1 MKAPSTRKPKPG
13 DDEPKDRTQGRLI
26 RVIQTRNLWLSLF
39 ANWPVRNSTVDRPSE
54 ERRHMGFQSL
64 NDVLEEQLEDLH
76 SAETQLV
83 QALPKMAQA
92 AHHDE
97 LRDAFKNHLEQTHG
111 HLTRV
116 EEALGTLGVAHPTE
130 ECKAM
135 KGLIAEGE
143 ELIQT
148 DGDPIAKDAA
158 LIAAAQRV
166 EHYEIAAYGTARQL
180 AGDCGYDTIKDLMDQ
195 TLDEESQ
202 ADKLLTKIATGGMF
216 KAGVNQRARA

>member
-1 MKAPSTRKPKPG
+1 
-13 DDEPKDRTQGRLI
+13 
-26 RVIQTRNLWLSLF
+26 
-39 ANWPVRNSTVDRPSE
+39 
-54 ERRHMGFQSL
+54 MGFNSL
-64 NDVLEEQLEDLH
+64 KDVLQEQLEDLH
-76 SAETQLV
+76 SAEEQLV
-83 QALPKMAQA
+83 KALPKMAQA

-97 LRDAFKNHLEQTHG
+97 LRKAIEHHLEETRE

-116 EEALGTLGVAHPTE
+116 DDALAELGISSSTE

-143 ELIQT
+143 ELIQK
-148 DGDPIAKDAA
+148 DGDPTAMDAA
-158 LIAAAQRV
+158 LIGAAQRV

-180 AGDCGYDTIKDLMDQ
+180 ADDCGYDGIRDLMDQ

-216 KAGVNQRARA
+216 KSGVNQQAAS